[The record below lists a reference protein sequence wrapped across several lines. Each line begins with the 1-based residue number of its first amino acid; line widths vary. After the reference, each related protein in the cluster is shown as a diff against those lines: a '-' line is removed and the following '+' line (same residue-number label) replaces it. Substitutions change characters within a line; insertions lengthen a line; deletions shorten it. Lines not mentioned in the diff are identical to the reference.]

1 MDEAEKDLVVLTVAV
16 DLEGSIP
23 VQKFVAKYGYSF
35 YVLIDSK
42 SKVIDRYRVER
53 IPTTFLTDKQGRIVG
68 KAVGPRNW
76 KSPKAISLFNRLI
89 EGFKK

>member
-1 MDEAEKDLVVLTVAV
+1 MKQKKDLVVLTVAV

-53 IPTTFLTDKQGRIVG
+53 IPTTFLIDKQGRIVG
-68 KAVGPRNW
+68 KAVGQGIGKVLKRYP
-76 KSPKAISLFNRLI
+76 FLI
-89 EGFKK
+89 G